1 MPLREKVAPTSV
13 QDRLALAQRFDFMRQ
28 WDETEAHSDVNSTW
42 FIDNYGIYLGN
53 PDPLCLARLT
63 TCGSKLAA
71 KLLLDRRFL
80 P

>member
-1 MPLREKVAPTSV
+1 MG
-13 QDRLALAQRFDFMRQ
+13 Q
-28 WDETEAHSDVNSTW
+28 WNETEVYRNVNSTW
-42 FIDNYGIYLGN
+42 FIDNYGIHLGN
-53 PDPLCLARLT
+53 PDPLALGRLT